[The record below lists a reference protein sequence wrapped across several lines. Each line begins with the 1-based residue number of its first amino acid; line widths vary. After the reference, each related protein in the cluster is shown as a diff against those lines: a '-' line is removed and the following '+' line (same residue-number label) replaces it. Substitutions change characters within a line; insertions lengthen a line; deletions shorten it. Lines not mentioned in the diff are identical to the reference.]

1 MKTLNKRTLMQLVTE
16 ELRVLLN
23 ENENSSYGYVSVHF
37 PEVQEL
43 ERKEAARQ
51 IYEFFNGFMDS
62 GLITPNQDP
71 EDTIH
76 EVSLLLRD
84 MDRDT
89 DGDIMLELYGMEDQ
103 GYGDI

>member
-1 MKTLNKRTLMQLVTE
+1 MKTLNERKLRQLVVE
-16 ELRVLLN
+16 QLQVLLN
-23 ENENSSYGYVSVHF
+23 ENENNSYSYVSVHF

-43 ERKEAARQ
+43 DRKEAARQ
-51 IYEFFNGFMDS
+51 IWEFFNGFIDS
-62 GLITPNQDP
+62 GLLTPNQEP
-71 EDTIH
+71 EDTIY

-89 DGDIMLELYGMEDQ
+89 DGDIMLELYGVEDQ